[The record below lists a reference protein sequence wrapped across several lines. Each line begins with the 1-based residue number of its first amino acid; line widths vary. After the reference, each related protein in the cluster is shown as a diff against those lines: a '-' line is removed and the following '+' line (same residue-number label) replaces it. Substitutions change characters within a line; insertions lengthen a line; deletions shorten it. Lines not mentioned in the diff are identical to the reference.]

1 MPDPDDIRVSQRQ
14 LNRWTLARQLLLQ
27 RVAIDAVTAI
37 ERLAGM
43 QAQYSPSPYI
53 GLWSRLNDFR
63 ATCGVIGLFDILEN
77 ESIFPRLAV
86 QDRDRG

>member
-1 MPDPDDIRVSQRQ
+1 LQHVGMEGQAIEQCGSQS
-14 LNRWTLARQLLLQ
+14 L
-27 RVAIDAVTAI
+27 VTAKKLGPLG
-37 ERLAGM
+37 EGDGRG
-43 QAQYSPSPYI
+43 
-53 GLWSRLNDFR
+53 NDQTDMLVQGGETTR

>member
-1 MPDPDDIRVSQRQ
+1 LDTDS
-14 LNRWTLARQLLLQ
+14 ARRFALQ
-27 RVAIDAVTAI
+27 WGFVIHASSEGDAREALG
-37 ERLAGM
+37 RLEIHLGV
-43 QAQYSPSPYI
+43 P
-53 GLWSRLNDFR
+53 GTR